1 MINNISDCTI
11 EMYDKASRGDLNV
24 LRGDD
29 KQANEKQ
36 LYDAFIE
43 ITDQFNDKMDS
54 SEYRVETETAANT
67 IYLRIKIDSILLAI
81 ECLNLIVDNPAFG
94 KDDMIEIVKSSLERG
109 GVSWIKNDF
118 GKMLK
123 KAHAKLSYYQNQI
136 EANKQ
141 KIEGMKSTDESE
153 SESSIYSL
161 VALMRVEGTTID
173 KSDSLLIL
181 AETDNLSKKIKKQKN
196 ERN

>member
-1 MINNISDCTI
+1 
-11 EMYDKASRGDLNV
+11 MYDKASRGDLNV

-81 ECLNLIVDNPAFG
+81 ECLNLIVDNPEFG
-94 KDDMIEIVKSSLERG
+94 KDDMIKIVKSSLERG
-109 GVSWIKNDF
+109 GVSWSDKDF

-123 KAHAKLSYYQNQI
+123 KANAKLSYYQNQI
-136 EANKQ
+136 DANKQ
-141 KIEGMKSTDESE
+141 KIESMKSTDETE
-153 SESSIYSL
+153 NESSIYSL
-161 VALMRVEGTTID
+161 VALMRAEGSVINKTD
-173 KSDSLLIL
+173 NLITL
-181 AETDNLSKKIKKQKN
+181 AETYNLSKKIKKQKN